1 MEIEAGQRLG
11 PYLLEQKLP
20 GAGGMGT
27 VFRARHVETGR
38 IYALKVIKSELAQ
51 HPVAQARFDREARIL
66 QRLEHPNVV
75 KIAAYERDRGIPYIV
90 TEFARDGD
98 LRNFIAGGMETETL
112 LSTLRQAAEGL
123 QAAHDADIVHRDV
136 KPANLLVNRGGGEMR
151 IMVTD
156 FGVAWG
162 KDFSTHYTA
171 PGGRGVGTRLY
182 KSPECERAEEADC
195 RADVYSLGI
204 CLNRM
209 LGESAK
215 EGPVVAVIA
224 KAAAYW
230 PKDRHSSVM
239 ELYEDAE
246 RALRAGGTGWVV
258 PQPSGDDL
266 AETMLDTPG
275 GGTLAGD
282 GTGRPRVLDQVLGR
296 LGIQDQV
303 RGGSLARGRG
313 NPMLITGMLTVS
325 DPEALGHAVGDL
337 ASGLARELK
346 VDRVRLVLLT
356 SDQAVPDIVR
366 TYFSVLFA
374 DEVPP
379 EDLEQLAARRV
390 DDLLEIDAP
399 PQIDRLCDEDVLV
412 PLVAQLHVKNVRLN
426 PQLVR

>member
-1 MEIEAGQRLG
+1 MEIKAGQRLG
-11 PYLLEQKLP
+11 PYLLEQELP

-66 QRLEHPNVV
+66 QHLTHPNVV
-75 KIAAYERDRGIPYIV
+75 KIVAYEEDRGSPYIV

-98 LRNFIAGGMETETL
+98 LRNFIAGGMKTETL
-112 LSTLRQAAEGL
+112 LSIFRQAAEGL
-123 QAAHDADIVHRDV
+123 QAAHDKQIVHRDV
-136 KPANLLVNRGGGEMR
+136 KPANLLVERKGAEMR

-171 PGGRGVGTRLY
+171 PGGKGVGTRLY
-182 KSPECERAEEADC
+182 KSPECERAEEADS

-209 LGESAK
+209 LGKSAK

-230 PKDRHSSVM
+230 PDDRHRSVM

-246 RALRAGGTGWVV
+246 RALLAGGTGWVA
-258 PQPSGDDL
+258 PQPADDF
-266 AETMLDTPG
+266 AETRLDTPA
-275 GGTLAGD
+275 GGTLAPD
-282 GTGRPRVLDQVLGR
+282 RSGRPAVLDRVLAR

-303 RGGSLARGRG
+303 HAGSLARGRG
-313 NPMLITGMLTVS
+313 NPMLITGMLTVA
-325 DPEALGHAVGDL
+325 DPEALGHAVGEL

-346 VDRVRLVLLT
+346 VDRVRLVLLP
-356 SDQAVPDIVR
+356 SGQAVPDVVR

-374 DEVPP
+374 EEVPP
-379 EDLEQLAARRV
+379 EDLEQLAARRI
-390 DDLLEIDAP
+390 DDLLEIDVP
-399 PQIDRLCDEDVLV
+399 PRIDVLCDEDVLV
-412 PLVAQLHVKNVRLN
+412 PLVAQLRVKNVRLN
-426 PQLVR
+426 PQPVR

>member
-1 MEIEAGQRLG
+1 MEIEEGRRLG

-27 VFRARHVETGR
+27 VFRARHVGTGG
-38 IYALKVIKSELAQ
+38 IYALKVIRAELAQ
-51 HPVAQARFDREARIL
+51 HPVARARFDREARIL
-66 QRLEHPNVV
+66 QRLDHPNVV
-75 KIAAYERDRGIPYIV
+75 KIVDYREERGNPYIV

-112 LSTLRQAAEGL
+112 LSILRQAAEGL
-123 QAAHDADIVHRDV
+123 QAAHDAHIIHRDV
-136 KPANLLVNRGGGEMR
+136 KPANLLVEREGDELR

-209 LGESAK
+209 LGKSAR

-224 KAAAYW
+224 KAASYW
-230 PKDRHSSVM
+230 PDDRHRSVM

-246 RALRAGGTGWVV
+246 RALGAGARGWVA
-258 PQPSGDDL
+258 PQPWDEL
-266 AETMLDTPG
+266 AETRLDTPA
-275 GGTLAGD
+275 GGTLAPTGS
-282 GTGRPRVLDQVLGR
+282 GRPAVLDQALAR
-296 LGIQDQV
+296 LGIDDQV
-303 RGGSLARGRG
+303 QAASLARGRG
-313 NPMLITGMLTVS
+313 NPMLITGLLTVA
-325 DPEALGHAVGDL
+325 DPEALGPAVGEL
-337 ASGLARELK
+337 ANELARELK
-346 VDRVRLVLLT
+346 VDRVRLVLLP
-356 SDQAVPDIVR
+356 SGQAVPDIVR

-374 DEVPP
+374 EEVPP
-379 EDLEQLAARRV
+379 EDLEQLAARRI
-390 DDLLEIDAP
+390 DGLLEIDAP
-399 PQIDRLCDEDVLV
+399 PRIDGLCDEDVLV

-426 PQLVR
+426 PQPVR

>member
-38 IYALKVIKSELAQ
+38 IYALKVIKSDLAQ
-51 HPVAQARFDREARIL
+51 HPVARARFDREARIL

-75 KIAAYERDRGIPYIV
+75 KIVDYDADRGTSYIV

-98 LRNFIAGGMETETL
+98 LRNFIAGEMETKTL
-112 LSTLRQAAEGL
+112 LSILRQAAEGL
-123 QAAHDADIVHRDV
+123 QAAHDAHIVHRDV
-136 KPANLLVNRGGGEMR
+136 KPANLLVEREDGEMR

-209 LGESAK
+209 LGKSAK

-224 KAAAYW
+224 KAASYW
-230 PKDRHSSVM
+230 PDDRHRSVM

-246 RALRAGGTGWVV
+246 RALRARGTGWVA
-258 PQPSGDDL
+258 PQPWDDL
-266 AETMLDTPG
+266 AETRLDTPA
-275 GGTLAGD
+275 GGTLAPD
-282 GTGRPRVLDQVLGR
+282 GTGRPAVLDQVLAR

-303 RGGSLARGRG
+303 HAGSLARGRG
-313 NPMLITGMLTVS
+313 NPMLITGMLTVA
-325 DPEALGHAVGDL
+325 DPEALGRAVGEL
-337 ASGLARELK
+337 ANELARELK
-346 VDRVRLVLLT
+346 VDRVRLVLLP
-356 SDQAVPDIVR
+356 SGQAVPDIVR

-374 DEVPP
+374 EEVPP
-379 EDLEQLAARRV
+379 EDFDQLAARRI

-399 PQIDRLCDEDVLV
+399 PRIDGLCDEDALV
-412 PLVAQLHVKNVRLN
+412 PLVAQLRVKNVRLN
-426 PQLVR
+426 PQPVR